1 VRTNGTKLLLYKL
14 RKTELTIPAEIDA
27 IIPVRSL
34 IEKIGL
40 RYAFTSQN
48 IHAAKLA
55 VEEVLTNIIRHGYID
70 TSHGKITIQIRVKLD
85 RLKIIFIDQGVSF
98 DPRMVNNPDIVQYI
112 DKGKRGGL
120 GIFMI
125 RRLMDEFQ
133 YAITDRGNEI
143 HLTKYRGSSYKSF
156 LHNIYH
162 IFKYP
167 AKLRYFYRCV
177 LIVAK
182 SSSNF

>member
-1 VRTNGTKLLLYKL
+1 L

-27 IIPVRSL
+27 IIPIRRL
-34 IEKIGL
+34 IEKIGS
-40 RYAFTSQN
+40 RYAFSSRN

-70 TSHGKITIQIRVKLD
+70 TSHGKITIQIVVQLD
-85 RLKIIFIDQGVSF
+85 RLKINIIDQGISF
-98 DPRMVNNPDIVQYI
+98 DPRMVNNPDIIQYI
-112 DKGKRGGL
+112 DKGKKGGL

-133 YAITDRGNEI
+133 YRITDRGNEI

-162 IFKYP
+162 LIRYP
-167 AKLRYFYRCV
+167 AKLRYFLPMRLDC
-177 LIVAK
+177 
-182 SSSNF
+182 S